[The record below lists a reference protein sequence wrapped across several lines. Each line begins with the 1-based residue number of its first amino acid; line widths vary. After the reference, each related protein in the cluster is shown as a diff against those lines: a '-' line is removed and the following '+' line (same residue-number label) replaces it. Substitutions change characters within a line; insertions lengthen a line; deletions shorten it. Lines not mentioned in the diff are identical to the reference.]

1 MRNNTLLLLQ
11 ILGSNPIYTTNINL
25 IKNNSEKKVHELYL
39 HAKINKIGYTFLK
52 ALENDGIINHYP
64 ELVEELIKQ
73 EEIFNKHRES
83 LKIIS
88 DVLTDLNVDHVFI
101 KTIYDFPVLPSDIDV
116 LIRDKLSK
124 ELINALRRRGFTPF
138 DKGPHF
144 VSVYN
149 TLVDPTI
156 PRDKMNYDI
165 DIYDEISLN
174 YIIYLDK
181 ELCFKNYTKDSI
193 HHVRVPRPEY
203 ELLIQLNHSVFEH
216 LYTLLHFYT
225 FIKLL
230 SKIEAEEVKKLA
242 KITRSENVLS
252 LTSFITLA
260 IINNVNLNVE
270 KEQLLLLKNFISKD
284 FAINI
289 KSIPYRYTLTQ
300 ILQVL
305 LEKAKNPTYL
315 YHMLNFMLHLLNPR
329 QFTHVTSQ
337 ILLRRRRESY

>member
-25 IKNNSEKKVHELYL
+25 IKNISEKKVHELYL

-124 ELINALRRRGFTPF
+124 ELIDALRRRGFILF

-165 DIYDEISLN
+165 DIYDEISLD
-174 YIIYLDK
+174 YVVYLDK
-181 ELCFKNYTKDSI
+181 EYCFNDLKINLDKLKK
-193 HHVRVPRPEY
+193 VPSPEY
-203 ELLIQLNHSVFEH
+203 ELLIQLNHSIFEH

-225 FIKLL
+225 FMKILSDIDIVKLRR
-230 SKIEAEEVKKLA
+230 LA
-242 KITRSENVLS
+242 KATRSERVLS
-252 LTSFITLA
+252 YTATTTLGIITSANLA
-260 IINNVNLNVE
+260 IEKKLLHVLEDLANEELLIDVNTM
-270 KEQLLLLKNFISKD
+270 
-284 FAINI
+284 
-289 KSIPYRYTLTQ
+289 PYRFALTQ
-300 ILQVL
+300 IFQVL
-305 LEKAKNPTYL
+305 LEKAKKPIYS
-315 YHMLNFMLHLLNPR
+315 YHMLNFILHLINPR
-329 QFTHVTSQ
+329 HLNHVVNQ
-337 ILLRRRRESY
+337 LVARRRRQTY